1 MTLRTDHS
9 LIAKWIK
16 DNTRVLDLGCGDGA
30 LLAGLQKKQNVTGYG
45 VEIDEDNIVKCIQS
59 GVNVIQTD
67 LDAGLSQFENNT
79 FDYVIMTQ
87 TLQAIY
93 YPEKLLTERLK
104 YTNKEVAEYVAVAS
118 YRNYLEYMN
127 TGDAKLHLIDF
138 PLFEEI
144 INNNRLLHM
153 EDGTIHFK
161 FEEALNNEKT
171 NGN

>member
-1 MTLRTDHS
+1 MIKYNWAKILTVTEGDS
-9 LIAKWIK
+9 NSIVLIVHML
-16 DNTRVLDLGCGDGA
+16 TYPRVPSSYRDPTYKYYGQSFEGFSY
-30 LLAGLQKKQNVTGYG
+30 LLN
-45 VEIDEDNIVKCIQS
+45 
-59 GVNVIQTD
+59 
-67 LDAGLSQFENNT
+67 
-79 FDYVIMTQ
+79 
-87 TLQAIY
+87 
-93 YPEKLLTERLK
+93 PEKLLTERLK
-104 YTNKEVAEYVAVAS
+104 YTNREAAEYVAVAS